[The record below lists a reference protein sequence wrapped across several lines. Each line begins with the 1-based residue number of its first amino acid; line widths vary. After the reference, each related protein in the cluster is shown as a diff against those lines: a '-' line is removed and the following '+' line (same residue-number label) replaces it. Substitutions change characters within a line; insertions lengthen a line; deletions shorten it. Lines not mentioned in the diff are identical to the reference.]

1 MKEILVYYLIAFSF
15 EIYRE
20 QRQILYARAKKEEIN
35 SSLSV
40 IYKAVYSVL
49 HCSVTC
55 FIDPIYDGLAFDIN
69 SKHCFG
75 VHDLASKG
83 YSYQPVP
90 SISEE
95 VFWYRSGNKYLNTCN
110 VI

>member
-15 EIYRE
+15 KIYCE
-20 QRQILYARAKKEEIN
+20 QRQILYARVKKEDIN

-40 IYKAVYSVL
+40 IYEGVNSVL
-49 HCSVTC
+49 HSSAKC
-55 FIDPIYDGLAFDIN
+55 FIDPICDGLGFDTN

-75 VHDLASKG
+75 VHGFESEG

-95 VFWYRSGNKYLNTCN
+95 VFWYRSGNKYLTTCN
-110 VI
+110 FI